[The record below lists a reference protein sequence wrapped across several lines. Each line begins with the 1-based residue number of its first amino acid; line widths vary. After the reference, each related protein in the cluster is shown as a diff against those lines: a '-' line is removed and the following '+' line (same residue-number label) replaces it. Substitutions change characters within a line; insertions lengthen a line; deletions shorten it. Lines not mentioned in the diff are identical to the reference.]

1 MYNVVSSPPII
12 FTVPILETD
21 PRTDTVTLKV
31 VFSVRSVTKT
41 SKSPRSN
48 DLHPLKVPLDLSTLH
63 SATIYLVLS
72 DPPKSYGGSQDMVA
86 DTLFLRMIYVFIVT
100 FLGGPEGTKRKTRK
114 SIQFHES
121 YQITDYNK
129 STQNSLIGT

>member
-1 MYNVVSSPPII
+1 MYNVVSSPPFI

-63 SATIYLVLS
+63 SETIYLVLS

-100 FLGGPEGTKRKTRK
+100 FLGGPEGTKKNK
-114 SIQFHES
+114 SIS
-121 YQITDYNK
+121 
-129 STQNSLIGT
+129 